1 MDGSEAIP
9 TPPASGVPV
18 MAGSGTHNVE
28 SGGANRAE
36 WSTSLTELH
45 AVYSSPLYRT
55 ILRITKNPDDAEDAL
70 QETFLRVHQA
80 FYTFE
85 GRSSVYSWMTRVAI
99 NCALTLLRMKRSR
112 PETLFDPHPNDEGE
126 TIRRAIEDPC
136 PNPEEICDTRQRQF
150 MVMRAIGTLSPNLR
164 EPIHLRLTQEAS
176 VKEIG
181 RALNISEASVKARL
195 YRARLRLS
203 TMRIESSIVNR
214 NDSAKAIVNG
224 ECDQSSVPGTMPGGA
239 DCAH

>member
-36 WSTSLTELH
+36 WSASLTELH
-45 AVYSSPLYRT
+45 AVYSSRLYRT

-99 NCALTLLRMKRSR
+99 NCALTLLRRKRSR

-126 TIRRAIEDPC
+126 TISHAIEDPC
-136 PNPEEICDTRQRQF
+136 PSPEEICDTRQRQF
-150 MVMRAIGTLSPNLR
+150 MVMRAIGTLCPNLR
-164 EPIHLRLTQEAS
+164 EPIHLRVTQEAS
-176 VKEIG
+176 VKEIS

-203 TMRIESSIVNR
+203 TMTIESSIVNR
-214 NDSAKAIVNG
+214 NDSAKAIANS
-224 ECDQSSVPGTMPGGA
+224 DF
-239 DCAH
+239 D

>member
-1 MDGSEAIP
+1 MNGSEAIRI
-9 TPPASGVPV
+9 PPASGLPV
-18 MAGSGTHNVE
+18 MAGSGTHNVV

-36 WSTSLTELH
+36 WSPSLTELH
-45 AVYSSPLYRT
+45 AVYSSRLYRT

-99 NCALTLLRMKRSR
+99 NCALTLLRRKRSR
-112 PETLFDPHPNDEGE
+112 PETLFDPHLNGEGE
-126 TIRRAIEDPC
+126 TISHAIEDPC

-150 MVMRAIGTLSPNLR
+150 MVMRAISTLSPNLR
-164 EPIHLRLTQEAS
+164 EPIQLQVTQEAS
-176 VKEIG
+176 IREIS

-203 TMRIESSIVNR
+203 TMRIESSIVKR
-214 NDSAKAIVNG
+214 NDSATAICEQRV
-224 ECDQSSVPGTMPGGA
+224 
-239 DCAH
+239 

>member
-1 MDGSEAIP
+1 
-9 TPPASGVPV
+9 
-18 MAGSGTHNVE
+18 
-28 SGGANRAE
+28 
-36 WSTSLTELH
+36 
-45 AVYSSPLYRT
+45 
-55 ILRITKNPDDAEDAL
+55 
-70 QETFLRVHQA
+70 
-80 FYTFE
+80 
-85 GRSSVYSWMTRVAI
+85 
-99 NCALTLLRMKRSR
+99 MKRSR